1 MHPHEPGKPARD
13 PSDSVLLTL
22 ARAAMASGTAAGA
35 VSWPRLDLDDPAQR
49 IFGDYELVE
58 EISRGG
64 MGVVYRARQR
74 SLDRDVAVKFVAA
87 GIDDEAGVA
96 RFLAEARAAAR
107 LVHPNIVPVHEVGS
121 VDGLYYF
128 SMPLIRGR
136 TLADTLAA
144 GKLPPEA
151 TVALLLSMCDA
162 IDYAH
167 RLGLLH
173 LDLKPANVML
183 DERDQPQVAD
193 FGLAR
198 HMDERG
204 GVDAQEVSGTPSF
217 MAPEQILIR
226 QYRLTPATDIYA
238 LGAILYRC
246 LAGVSPHGEGQP
258 DDVIRR
264 AAAGRIRP
272 PRSLDPSVPRDLDAI
287 CMKCLELQPA
297 DRYPNVAALADDLRR
312 VRDGQPVSVRRIGA
326 FERAQR
332 WRRREPRLAAA
343 TAAAV
348 VALVAGA
355 AATTWQWREA
365 VARETDAAIASEI
378 GAHLLT
384 YDADEYEER
393 RVDDLLDWLR
403 ERLPG
408 DEAGQAAS
416 LARFAGSVD
425 DQQRNSAEGLL
436 FAVIRKL
443 GTRYR
448 QDAIASLQAS
458 EGPDRQLYSALLAWS
473 DDDATVRRRFPEYL
487 KAAID
492 ANPSDPFSWSVAALF
507 CPEDGAGAHCLY
519 PDAAARLA
527 RLDPGNMYAWL
538 LVALDAPDHA
548 AMRAAVHQAARR
560 DRFDD
565 YFGKTVARYPR
576 AIAAAGVP
584 VPPLIARPADILSP
598 REDPAVIMAYLSTG
612 PIPLA
617 GWQPLMRLCDADGD
631 ARRQAPLDAGLRAD
645 CSTIGAKMMAAP
657 GSAISQMVGVAIVRN
672 TSPGTPLAEEAL
684 HRRKLYLYLRD
695 GYAAL
700 GAGTRLHYPI
710 RRFTRDLQEVGEISA
725 MQRRAIALGLPG
737 TPPAD
742 WAPDSPLDLLSSK
755 ERLESAL
762 ALNASGRR
770 LVASSRFDEAD
781 ALLAPEESSMRR
793 RWRGNWILVR
803 YLTEL
808 GMARTG
814 RGDFAQAKSALDEA
828 WEIAGDYGPG
838 SSVVRE
844 AADGLLRLHVAWAAA
859 EPGHGHEASADEWRA
874 VLARFD
880 AGNRP

>member
-343 TAAAV
+343 TAIAV
-348 VALVAGA
+348 VALLAGI

-365 VARETDAAIASEI
+365 SAQRDIAMTQRDVAERERREADAQRDRAEGTSALGAWLYAQRADADGEASRGDLATPMLEWLRAHFPGNEARQEATLTSFFTALAREDRTAIEGLAMPFIEVMNRSYRQATIAA
-378 GAHLLT
+378 L
-384 YDADEYEER
+384 
-393 RVDDLLDWLR
+393 
-403 ERLPG
+403 
-408 DEAGQAAS
+408 EAGNDPG
-416 LARFAGSVD
+416 RH
-425 DQQRNSAEGLL
+425 
-436 FAVIRKL
+436 
-443 GTRYR
+443 
-448 QDAIASLQAS
+448 
-458 EGPDRQLYSALLAWS
+458 AL
-473 DDDATVRRRFPEYL
+473 
-487 KAAID
+487 
-492 ANPSDPFSWSVAALF
+492 
-507 CPEDGAGAHCLY
+507 
-519 PDAAARLA
+519 AARLA
-527 RLDPGNMYAWL
+527 WFDERHSDNPARFTRL
-538 LVALDAPDHA
+538 LD
-548 AMRAAVHQAARR
+548 
-560 DRFDD
+560 
-565 YFGKTVARYPR
+565 R
-576 AIAAAGVP
+576 AIAAQPDDFGVWN
-584 VPPLIARPADILSP
+584 IAATFC
-598 REDPAVIMAYLSTG
+598 TG
-612 PIPLA
+612 PEGAVRCRHPEAVREMQRIDGGNAYPWLLLVRPGDREGNIAALREAAGRTRFEDHFLDTYRGYVQAFSNSGAEMPKLISGPLRVIAPKQNPVLFVALYESSSFPLAPYHSLTVVCDPRNAALPRSAYRDCRTVGETMARSRSSLLSRMIGSVIVRRLAKGTPLEREMVELRRHYLYVRAATDSLSEAQQRNYPLDRFLHDVSTLGELEAWENGLAYYGIPTQAPA
-617 GWQPLMRLCDADGD
+617 GWQPADPRD
-631 ARRQAPLDAGLRAD
+631 LLLSEEREAH
-645 CSTIGAKMMAAP
+645 AAP
-657 GSAISQMVGVAIVRN
+657 R
-672 TSPGTPLAEEAL
+672 
-684 HRRKLYLYLRD
+684 
-695 GYAAL
+695 
-700 GAGTRLHYPI
+700 
-710 RRFTRDLQEVGEISA
+710 
-725 MQRRAIALGLPG
+725 
-737 TPPAD
+737 PA
-742 WAPDSPLDLLSSK
+742 S
-755 ERLESAL
+755 
-762 ALNASGRR
+762 
-770 LVASSRFDEAD
+770 
-781 ALLAPEESSMRR
+781 
-793 RWRGNWILVR
+793 
-803 YLTEL
+803 
-808 GMARTG
+808 
-814 RGDFAQAKSALDEA
+814 
-828 WEIAGDYGPG
+828 
-838 SSVVRE
+838 
-844 AADGLLRLHVAWAAA
+844 
-859 EPGHGHEASADEWRA
+859 
-874 VLARFD
+874 
-880 AGNRP
+880 